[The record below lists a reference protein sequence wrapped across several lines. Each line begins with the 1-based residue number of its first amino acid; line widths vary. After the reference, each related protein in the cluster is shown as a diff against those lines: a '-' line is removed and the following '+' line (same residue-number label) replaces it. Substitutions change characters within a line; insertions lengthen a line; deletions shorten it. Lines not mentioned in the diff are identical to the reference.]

1 MKRSCGEASKHHARA
16 QTSRDYLTLRRTAG
30 RIVAGLGGVGAG
42 VGADLGADER
52 ERGAASLLDLVS
64 GRCTVGADRC
74 TVGRDLWTVE
84 DAEREVGRT
93 TDRPGVESGA
103 PTFSLGRV
111 VERSGRD

>member
-1 MKRSCGEASKHHARA
+1 
-16 QTSRDYLTLRRTAG
+16 
-30 RIVAGLGGVGAG
+30 

-52 ERGAASLLDLVS
+52 ERGAASLLDLVA
-64 GRCTVGADRC
+64 GRCTDGADRCTDGADRC

-84 DAEREVGRT
+84 DVEREVGRT